1 VYVFVGSPLPPS
13 RVRAPSALRVVE
25 CALVVVDTV
34 AGVEVQTEKLWP
46 EADVPTDLVGQAT
59 KAREQLGEM
68 VAEGDCASLGSS
80 PCSTPS

>member
-1 VYVFVGSPLPPS
+1 MAHMYL
-13 RVRAPSALRVVE
+13 RVRFCRISTT
-25 CALVVVDTV
+25 TV